1 MRIFSIGEEVDR
13 ETLFDSLGLSYR
25 GEYVILFV
33 GKLAA
38 FKGVDTLLRTAR
50 RYEWLADREFITL
63 IAGDGEERESLSE
76 LHKQLGLRNTFF
88 LGNQKQDEL
97 RRLYNAADVFVMP
110 SRREPF
116 GLVALEAMAC
126 GLPVVGSNE
135 GGLPEFINS
144 QVGTLVSP
152 EDEEAFCAAIL
163 NELTR
168 HHTEPERRDIIAHY
182 ASSNFA
188 QAQFVAKLEQ
198 VYQRAVRDFSG

>member
-1 MRIFSIGEEVDR
+1 MSF
-13 ETLFDSLGLSYR
+13 
-25 GEYVILFV
+25 LFV

-63 IAGDGEERESLSE
+63 IVGDGEERESLSE
-76 LHKQLGLRNTFF
+76 LHKQLGLRRH
-88 LGNQKQDEL
+88 LLPWQPEAG
-97 RRLYNAADVFVMP
+97 RAAAALQCGGCFVMP

-144 QVGTLVSP
+144 QGGNIGLSGGRGS
-152 EDEEAFCAAIL
+152 FLRC
-163 NELTR
+163 
-168 HHTEPERRDIIAHY
+168 
-182 ASSNFA
+182 
-188 QAQFVAKLEQ
+188 
-198 VYQRAVRDFSG
+198 DFE